1 MGKTQAASEP
11 AASDRPR
18 RHAHRH
24 SGSANRAHFVRTR
37 PFEFHSVCCSQQRYC
52 YNIVRAIPGLF
63 IIADAHESWITDG
76 SWGLWPF
83 LLLARRATESACGVV
98 NYRTKNRVLPL
109 AAEHLKGV
117 NGLLSPQLVG
127 DCSKT
132 VQFWFYVFF
141 LGILSRSSLESKRY
155 RRYLLG
161 PFGDDQVI
169 GCLPTRPFGYD
180 PMLALRILA

>member
-63 IIADAHESWITDG
+63 IITDAHESWITDG

-109 AAEHLKGV
+109 AAEHLLRRLMVWYPPSWWAIARRRCNFG
-117 NGLLSPQLVG
+117 
-127 DCSKT
+127 
-132 VQFWFYVFF
+132 FMF
-141 LGILSRSSLESKRY
+141 SSLESSHEAP
-155 RRYLLG
+155 LN
-161 PFGDDQVI
+161 PSV
-169 GCLPTRPFGYD
+169 T
-180 PMLALRILA
+180 